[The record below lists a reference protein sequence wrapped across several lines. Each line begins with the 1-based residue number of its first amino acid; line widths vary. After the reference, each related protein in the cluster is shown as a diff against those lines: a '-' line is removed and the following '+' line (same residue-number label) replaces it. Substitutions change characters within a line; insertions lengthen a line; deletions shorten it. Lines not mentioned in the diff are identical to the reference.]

1 MDLLWFISNG
11 TSGPQFQTSEEKDG
25 GGIFGLAYSNSFE
38 SLRCSKTKQTPAE
51 QWISYTELLEVYER
65 MEKEVWKPLLEKA
78 LEKGHLTR
86 HEWQMMTVFV
96 QLKFCMFEVPLRLKN
111 LYNMEI
117 GGKTLHW
124 KKETKTYKVF
134 YHHFKS
140 ANQNLPPYSPE
151 LGPETSAIMRVYQKV
166 IRPLRRIQ
174 SQFFFC
180 NTVGKQ
186 QTRLGTRMS
195 LFMYK
200 FCGING
206 ITPGKIRAAIATAA
220 KEIDLPD
227 ELRRKLARAMLHSFN
242 THETH
247 YTKVSAQQD
256 HMTGRQIV
264 QRIRKTLQQGL
275 NVSASTWESDGESE
289 EEEDSSLEDI
299 EQSDSQAP
307 TFEDLLA
314 NWLQQCSDDDHQK
327 DTEGEMEQEEQEN
340 EETEEP
346 IPKRRHKRLRRLVKD
361 STDSLMI
368 EEEEV
373 QEKEKEEGKL
383 LEVILD
389 HKFQDDDTAPTFQV
403 RYQGEIQPVWIL
415 ETQLPDTSRTRGLL
429 TLYWE
434 SLEDPLL
441 K

>member
-1 MDLLWFISNG
+1 MVEEFSVWLTQTASNHRDVARQNKLLR
-11 TSGPQFQTSEEKDG
+11 
-25 GGIFGLAYSNSFE
+25 NSLDYLVE
-38 SLRCSKTKQTPAE
+38 HNR
-51 QWISYTELLEVYER
+51 WISYTELLEVYER

-96 QLKFCMFEVPLRLKN
+96 QLKFCMFEVPLRSEN

-368 EEEEV
+368 EEEEEV